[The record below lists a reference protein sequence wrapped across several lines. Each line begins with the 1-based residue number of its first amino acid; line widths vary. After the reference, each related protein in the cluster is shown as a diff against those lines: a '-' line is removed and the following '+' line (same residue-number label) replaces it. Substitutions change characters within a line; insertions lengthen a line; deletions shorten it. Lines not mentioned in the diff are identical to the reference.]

1 MFLYQVKAIHPN
13 KDPYFTMKPKKS
25 ARKKIIKCF
34 PLVCWWDSDFYILLN
49 LGGETA
55 DPLCRS
61 KVSIVE
67 DVFHWGIRKLRANF
81 GMLAKTYVFSCF
93 AFYISNF
100 VLIYIKTLR
109 SCYQGLLTIP
119 FKHWLVYGVNSTS

>member
-1 MFLYQVKAIHPN
+1 
-13 KDPYFTMKPKKS
+13 MKPKKS

-34 PLVCWWDSDFYILLN
+34 PLVCWWDSYFYILLN

-61 KVSIVE
+61 KASIVE

-81 GMLAKTYVFSCF
+81 GMLAKTVSLTFF
-93 AFYISNF
+93 H
-100 VLIYIKTLR
+100 VLLFTFQIL
-109 SCYQGLLTIP
+109 
-119 FKHWLVYGVNSTS
+119 F